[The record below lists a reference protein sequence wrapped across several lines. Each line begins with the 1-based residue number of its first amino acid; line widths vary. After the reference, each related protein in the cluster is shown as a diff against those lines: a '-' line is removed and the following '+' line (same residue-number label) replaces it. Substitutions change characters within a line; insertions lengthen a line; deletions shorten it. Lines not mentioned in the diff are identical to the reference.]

1 MIKSPTATTERPQPA
16 AEEKIPFLQSGDRL
30 TRAEFERRYTAHST
44 IEKAEL
50 IEGVV
55 YVASPVHIQHGEP
68 HLRIAGWV
76 FNYIASTPGV
86 RAADNQSLRLDLE
99 NEVQPDVAVWLDETV
114 GGQVHAPD
122 SRIIEGAPELIIEIA
137 ASSAAYDLHDKL
149 RVYRRNGVQE
159 YLVLVVHEQ
168 QTLWHQWREERY
180 ELLAPDEKGVLKSD
194 VFPGLWLNSPA
205 FWDGDLAALL
215 ATLQEGL
222 QTAEHAAFVGQLEES
237 K

>member
-1 MIKSPTATTERPQPA
+1 MIKSPTATTERPQQA
-16 AEEKIPFLQSGDRL
+16 TEEKIPFLQSGDRL
-30 TRAEFERRYTAHST
+30 TRAEFERRYAAQSS

-68 HLRIAGWV
+68 HLRIAGLV

-86 RAADNQSLRLDLE
+86 RASDNQSLRLDLE
-99 NEVQPDVAVWLDETV
+99 NEVQPDVSVWLDEAV
-114 GGQVHAPD
+114 GGQVRVRD
-122 SRIIEGAPELIIEIA
+122 DIILEGAPELVIEIA

-149 RVYRRNGVQE
+149 RVYRRNGVRE
-159 YLVLVVHEQ
+159 YLALVAHEGE
-168 QTLWHQWREERY
+168 TLWHQWRDERY
-180 ELLAPDEKGVLKSD
+180 ELLAPDEKGVLKS
-194 VFPGLWLNSPA
+194 VAFPGLWLNSPA

-222 QTAEHAAFVGQLEES
+222 QTAEHAAFVSQLEDN